1 MRNTTLPLIKYGVQ
15 SIRTTLKSIWRAPNY
30 FIIQP
35 LGGRLT
41 SCKMASNGEEK
52 AFCVL
57 HFHVSRSVL
66 TVKREFRTR
75 FKKKPPAKNSIR
87 SWYDKLQRTGCLC
100 KGKSPGRPLTSEAT
114 LERVREAFQR
124 SSQKSTARANREL
137 GIPQTTVWRVL
148 RKRLQMYPYRLMML
162 QHLRREDHTKHLH
175 FCVSFQDLCGDD
187 NFLKT
192 LRFSDEATFHVSWKA
207 NKQNI
212 LIWGTEKAHRIVE
225 NERDSPKTNVVC
237 AISTSKVYGPYF
249 FPDITVNG
257 ETFRNMLTTW
267 LMPQLE
273 HDSAD
278 FVYQLDGAP
287 CHYHRNVMNFLNET
301 LPLRCIGRA
310 VNNDQYLL
318 LWPPRSPDLT
328 TCDFFPMG
336 IR

>member
-1 MRNTTLPLIKYGVQ
+1 VRNTTLPLIKYGVQ

-114 LERVREAFQR
+114 LERIREAFQR

-192 LRFSDEATFHVSWKA
+192 LRFSDEATFHVS
-207 NKQNI
+207 
-212 LIWGTEKAHRIVE
+212 
-225 NERDSPKTNVVC
+225 
-237 AISTSKVYGPYF
+237 
-249 FPDITVNG
+249 
-257 ETFRNMLTTW
+257 
-267 LMPQLE
+267 
-273 HDSAD
+273 
-278 FVYQLDGAP
+278 
-287 CHYHRNVMNFLNET
+287 
-301 LPLRCIGRA
+301 
-310 VNNDQYLL
+310 
-318 LWPPRSPDLT
+318 
-328 TCDFFPMG
+328 
-336 IR
+336 